1 MSKEKLKKTLGSSYQ
16 YRQRLTSD
24 EVRQLQ
30 KENPSWV
37 TNQTAASLIA
47 GYVRLDAVLYREGNE
62 LRLAY
67 DLFVKDHPNAT
78 EWVCYD
84 NPEETVCLNEDGMC
98 DVLDRLVQGHGLS
111 YTECFFPCL
120 EGKTIKKHP
129 LDMKLDRR

>member
-84 NPEETVCLNEDGMC
+84 NPE
-98 DVLDRLVQGHGLS
+98 
-111 YTECFFPCL
+111 
-120 EGKTIKKHP
+120 
-129 LDMKLDRR
+129 